1 MNDRMDELIGEIL
14 KERRKELNYSMQ
26 DIANFM
32 KTSKTTVHNW
42 EKGISS
48 MNISTIIKVCGFLR
62 TDYIKVLERAEKEYY
77 GSDKV

>member
-77 GSDKV
+77 GSDKI

>member
-1 MNDRMDELIGEIL
+1 MNDKMDECIGRIL
-14 KERRKELNYSMQ
+14 KERRKELEYSMQ
-26 DIANFM
+26 DIADFM

-62 TDYIKVLERAEKEYY
+62 ADYIDVLERAKKEYY
-77 GSDKV
+77 HED